1 MASASAVTNWYASP
15 GVLEP
20 RVFTDLV
27 DKAMDLVW
35 ERRDQVTP
43 QLMPLFEKVTS
54 QTGSF
59 KTSSVSSIVDLP
71 IKSEDTQP
79 LPYTQPAPGYD
90 KTFTTVNYRRAIRAT
105 DDMRSMDLFGKVQLM
120 ISGLP
125 KAATRLQEYACA
137 NVFNN
142 AFADVIGA
150 DGMYLCDTDHPSE
163 DNAAAKWDNLTTAAA
178 LSPATFSASRVALRK
193 RKNEKGYVD
202 PIAPK
207 ILLTGPGNE
216 EMVYKILNANLQ
228 PQTALN
234 DPNWNKSV
242 VQPMI
247 ADWITSTTSWF
258 LIGDLT
264 GPARGL
270 FYVERVAPNV
280 KPVTYSDP
288 DIIWGRRLKIAFTVG
303 FTTCRGIEGNA
314 GA

>member
-1 MASASAVTNWYASP
+1 MASHSAVTNWYASP

-20 RVFTDLV
+20 KVFVDLV

-43 QLMPLFEKVTS
+43 QLMPLFEKATS

-59 KTSSVSSIVDLP
+59 KASSVSSIVDLP
-71 IKSEDTQP
+71 IVSEDTNP

-105 DDMRSMDLFGKVQLM
+105 DDMRSMDLFGKVQMM

-137 NVFNN
+137 DVLNN
-142 AFADVIGA
+142 AFATNLGA
-150 DGMYLCDTDHPSE
+150 DGMYLCDSGHPQE
-163 DNAAAKWDNLTTAAA
+163 DNAVATWSNLESAAA
-178 LSPATFSASRVALRK
+178 LSPTTFSTARVNMRQ

-202 PIAPK
+202 PIVPK
-207 ILLTGPGNE
+207 TLVTVPANE
-216 EMVYKILNANLQ
+216 EMAYKIVNANLQ

-234 DPNWNKSV
+234 DPNWNKSIV
-242 VQPMI
+242 SVLI
-247 ADWITSTTSWF
+247 ADWLTSTTAWF
-258 LIGDLT
+258 LVGDLT

-280 KPVTYSDP
+280 KTVTYSDP
-288 DIIWGRRLKIAFTVG
+288 DIIWGRRLKMAFTVG
-303 FTTCRGIEGNA
+303 FTTCRNIQGNA

>member
-1 MASASAVTNWYASP
+1 MASHSAVTNWYSSP

-20 RVFTDLV
+20 KVFADLV

-43 QLMPLFEKVTS
+43 QLMPLFEKATS

-79 LPYTQPAPGYD
+79 LPYTQPAPGFD
-90 KTFTTVNYRRAIRAT
+90 QTFTTVNYRRAIRVT
-105 DDMRSMDLFGKVQLM
+105 DDMRSMDRFGKVQMM

-125 KAATRLQEYACA
+125 KAATRLLEYACA
-137 NVFNN
+137 DVLNN
-142 AFADVIGA
+142 AFATNLGA
-150 DGMYLCDTDHPSE
+150 DGMYLCDSRHPSE
-163 DNAAAKWDNLTTAAA
+163 DPAAATWSNLQTAAA
-178 LSPATFSASRVALRK
+178 LSPTTFSTARVAMRQ

-207 ILLTGPGNE
+207 LLVTGPANE
-216 EMVYKILNANLQ
+216 EMAYKILNANLQ
-228 PQTALN
+228 PQSALN

-242 VQPMI
+242 VTAII
-247 ADWITSTTSWF
+247 ADWITSSTAWF
-258 LIGDLT
+258 LFGDLT

-280 KPVTYSDP
+280 KPVGSEDP
-288 DIIWGRRLKIAFTVG
+288 DIIWGRRLKMAFAMG
-303 FTTCRGIEGNA
+303 FTTCRNVEGNA